1 MGSWESEI
9 VIQLLSLTRDSC
21 FKFIIQ
27 LLLTRSISLGKLKVG
42 LYIIISLSCIS
53 SSRLEQMK
61 RASPAL
67 ASLFFFSPSAPHHG
81 PSWPRC
87 RNASLS
93 LFNGLLT
100 LLDGLPL
107 EMRVSY

>member
-67 ASLFFFSPSAPHHG
+67 ASLFFFFFSPLSSS
-81 PSWPRC
+81 SWAKLAQMPK
-87 RNASLS
+87 
-93 LFNGLLT
+93 
-100 LLDGLPL
+100 
-107 EMRVSY
+107 RVFELV